1 MEKGRCGVP
10 QRPFVSSAASGQLVP
25 PAAALRAVRV
35 RLRQDHGDRKRNDS
49 YGLYRD
55 TYRKTDG
62 EGYAGWRFATRWYRS
77 MARYPAGEVFPLNG

>member
-1 MEKGRCGVP
+1 MAK
-10 QRPFVSSAASGQLVP
+10 A
-25 PAAALRAVRV
+25 RV
-35 RLRQDHGDRKRNDS
+35 FMCELRQDHGARKRNDS

-77 MARYPAGEVFPLNG
+77 MARYPAGEVFPLAR